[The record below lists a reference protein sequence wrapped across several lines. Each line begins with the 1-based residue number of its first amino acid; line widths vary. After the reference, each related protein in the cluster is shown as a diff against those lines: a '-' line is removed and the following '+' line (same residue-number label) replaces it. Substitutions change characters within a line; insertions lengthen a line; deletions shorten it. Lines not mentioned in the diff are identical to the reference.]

1 MRSSFIEKNHD
12 FYLYFDI
19 MIYNC
24 IILIL
29 FYIANFICKYKNNI
43 DRKYIVFS

>member
-24 IILIL
+24 IRYTYSIL
-29 FYIANFICKYKNNI
+29 YC
-43 DRKYIVFS
+43 